1 MKLITVL
8 ALVGAVSATL
18 EAHLNP
24 LCDFG
29 PRAQRALT
37 RTLDAYHT
45 AAAQWHGRLAY
56 SSKRKALCREAVAQL
71 TTLAEMQL
79 SAVCDDVFATFQSDL
94 IVLMAQ
100 AANYKRAATALRR
113 RTIRRFDRAAKTAA
127 LPSLKE
133 QGFDRAAID
142 PLDRLRREH
151 TEALSARLR
160 DEVAAHEEE
169 AMELPP
175 REQDV
180 GPPPWWK
187 QLAAQVLS
195 MVLNVV
201 QAYFLQYLPQRRRD
215 LADER
220 AMPRGPLF

>member
-1 MKLITVL
+1 
-8 ALVGAVSATL
+8 
-18 EAHLNP
+18 
-24 LCDFG
+24 
-29 PRAQRALT
+29 
-37 RTLDAYHT
+37 
-45 AAAQWHGRLAY
+45 
-56 SSKRKALCREAVAQL
+56 
-71 TTLAEMQL
+71 
-79 SAVCDDVFATFQSDL
+79 
-94 IVLMAQ
+94 MAQ

-113 RTIRRFDRAAKTAA
+113 RVRRFDRAAKTAA

-142 PLDRLRREH
+142 PLDPRRH
-151 TEALSARLR
+151 TALSARLR